1 MSARRLVLP
10 VLVTTLGVLVFAS
23 APALAAAPEKPET
36 IEPAR
41 SITATTATFEGVL
54 NPKASVAVEAG
65 WYFAYSTEPYGLACT
80 DAFTTVVEPE
90 EGVKAKPVSVEVTGL
105 EPNKLYTFCLVATSE
120 GATQVTP
127 GNEVSVKTEPAAPE
141 VLPGSESAPAP
152 TASEVTLNAQVNPN
166 NEKTAYFFEYAAS
179 EAEVL
184 AGKGTRVAGAPP
196 AAELENFGG
205 QGAAVAVPGLTPGT
219 VYYYRVVAEN
229 AQSVKEAKPVTGEV
243 EHFVTGPP
251 EKPELLKAEPV
262 TGTTATLNGVLNP
275 GQEGNP
281 GSYEFLYRQSP
292 SECQGG
298 APEEDKLT
306 PVQGAAGSV
315 GEEAKAEVTGLLPKH
330 DYTFCLLARNE
341 AGEPSTLSAPVTF
354 ETGVIGASLVEAGGA
369 EAVTATSAEL
379 TGELNPGGEATY
391 YFEYGTAQ
399 CDEVAVTCGAATAE
413 SGPLSG
419 EIEQAANPA
428 VVSALRPDTI
438 YHYWLVAKNAS
449 GTVHSAPAEFRTS
462 ATQAE
467 VEAEAAAERKP
478 AEETA
483 AAAAAVN
490 QREAEARGR
499 EAAAAVTAAA
509 QSKQYDELA
518 ALTTGLLTPKLAPT
532 TTPPKTTTPKVVKCK
547 KGYTKKHNK
556 CVKSKK
562 RSKQK
567 KDK

>member
-1 MSARRLVLP
+1 MSARRLILP
-10 VLVTTLGVLVFAS
+10 VLATTLGVLVFAS

-36 IEPAR
+36 IEPAN
-41 SITATTATFEGVL
+41 SVTATTATFEGVL
-54 NPKASVAVEAG
+54 NPKAAVAAEAG
-65 WYFAYSTEPYGLACT
+65 WYFAYSTEPYGPACT

-166 NEKTAYFFEYAAS
+166 NEKTSYFFEYAAS
-179 EAEVL
+179 EAAL
-184 AGKGTRVAGAPP
+184 GTVGATKVAGAPP

-219 VYYYRVVAEN
+219 EYYYRAVAEN
-229 AQSVKEAKPVTGEV
+229 AQSVKETRLVAGEV

-251 EKPELLKAEPV
+251 EKPELLKAESI
-262 TGTTATLNGVLNP
+262 TGTTAMLSGVLNP
-275 GQEGNP
+275 GKEGNP

-292 SECQGG
+292 RECQGG

-306 PVQGAAGSV
+306 PVQGAAGGV

-330 DYTFCLLARNE
+330 TYTFCLLAHNE
-341 AGEPSTLSAPVTF
+341 AGEPSALSAPVTF
-354 ETGVIGASLVEAGGA
+354 ETGVIGASLVEAEGA

-399 CDEVAVTCGAATAE
+399 CDEVAATCGAATAE

-428 VVSALRPDTI
+428 AVSALRPDTI

-449 GTVHSAPAEFRTS
+449 GTIHSAPAEFRTS

-483 AAAAAVN
+483 ATAAAVN
-490 QREAEARGR
+490 QREAEAASGQ
-499 EAAAAVTAAA
+499 AAAAVVAAA
-509 QSKQYDELA
+509 ERKKYEELA
-518 ALTTGLLTPKLAPT
+518 AETASLLTPKLVPAVE
-532 TTPPKTTTPKVVKCK
+532 PPKASTPKVVRCR
-547 KGYTKKHNK
+547 KGFTKKHNR
-556 CVKSKK
+556 CVRNRKK
-562 RSKQK
+562 RGRK
-567 KDK
+567 